1 MSRDQARKGNGK
13 GKGGACGEK
22 TENRQGRDSGL
33 SRKALRWVIVKLL
46 EAGREGVRNWQGRV

>member
-33 SRKALRWVIVKLL
+33 SRKALRWIIVKWL
-46 EAGREGVRNWQGRV
+46 